1 MPPAKKATAKKATAK
16 KATAKKATAKKT
28 TATKTTART
37 STSAATKAKATR
49 SPSSLIDE
57 RIDDLG
63 DWRSDVLAKV
73 RALIH
78 QAVPDVVEDWKW
90 RGVPTWE
97 HEGIITTGESYKE
110 YVKFTFPKGAS
121 LSDPA
126 GLFNSSLEG
135 NARRAIDVHQGDKVD
150 VKAWK
155 ALVKA
160 AADLNASKKKKK

>member
-1 MPPAKKATAKKATAK
+1 MPPAKKATAKKSVK
-16 KATAKKATAKKT
+16 KAAPKKT
-28 TATKTTART
+28 A

-57 RIDDLG
+57 RIDELG
-63 DWRSDVLAKV
+63 DWRGDVLAKL
-73 RALIH
+73 RTLIH

-121 LSDPA
+121 LPDPA
-126 GLFNSSLEG
+126 GLFNASLEG
-135 NARRAIDVHQGDKVD
+135 NARRAVDVREGDKVD

-160 AADLNASKKKKK
+160 AAELNASKSKKK

>member
-1 MPPAKKATAKKATAK
+1 MPPAKKSTAKKVTAKKVTAKKATAK
-16 KATAKKATAKKT
+16 KRATGKTA
-28 TATKTTART
+28 

-49 SPSSLIDE
+49 APSSLIDE

-63 DWRSDVLAKV
+63 DWRGDVLAKV
-73 RALIH
+73 RTLIH

-121 LSDPA
+121 LPDPA

-135 NARRAIDVHQGDKVD
+135 NVRRAIDFREGEKID
-150 VKAWK
+150 AAAFK
-155 ALVKA
+155 ALVRSA
-160 AADLNASKKKKK
+160 VALNTSRG

>member
-1 MPPAKKATAKKATAK
+1 MPPAKQATATKATAKPATK
-16 KATAKKATAKKT
+16 TAAKKT
-28 TATKTTART
+28 AAKQTT

-49 SPSSLIDE
+49 TPSSLIDE
-57 RIDDLG
+57 RIHDLG
-63 DWRSDVLAKV
+63 DWRGDVLAKV
-73 RALIH
+73 RTLIH

-121 LSDPA
+121 LPDPA

-135 NARRAIDVHQGDKVD
+135 NARRAIDVHEGDKVD
-150 VKAWK
+150 LKAWK

-160 AADLNASKKKKK
+160 AADLNASKKKK

>member
-1 MPPAKKATAKKATAK
+1 
-16 KATAKKATAKKT
+16 
-28 TATKTTART
+28 
-37 STSAATKAKATR
+37 
-49 SPSSLIDE
+49 LIDE

-63 DWRSDVLAKV
+63 DWRGDVLAKV
-73 RALIH
+73 RTLIH

-121 LSDPA
+121 LPDPA

-135 NARRAIDVHQGDKVD
+135 NARRAVDVHRGDKVN
-150 VKAWK
+150 VNAWK

-160 AADLNASKKKKK
+160 AADLNASKKKK

>member
-1 MPPAKKATAKKATAK
+1 MRSDMPSAKKSTAKKATAK
-16 KATAKKATAKKT
+16 APAAKKSVKKPAGGKTA
-28 TATKTTART
+28 

-63 DWRSDVLAKV
+63 DWRGDVLAKV
-73 RALIH
+73 RTLIH

-121 LSDPA
+121 LPTRPD
-126 GLFNSSLEG
+126 SST
-135 NARRAIDVHQGDKVD
+135 RVSRATPG
-150 VKAWK
+150 APSTCTG
-155 ALVKA
+155 ATR
-160 AADLNASKKKKK
+160 

>member
-1 MPPAKKATAKKATAK
+1 MPPAKKSTAKKVSAKAPAAK
-16 KATAKKATAKKT
+16 KPVKKPAAKKT
-28 TATKTTART
+28 T

-63 DWRSDVLAKV
+63 DWRGDVLAKV
-73 RALIH
+73 RTLIH

-121 LSDPA
+121 LPDPA

-135 NARRAIDVHQGDKVD
+135 NARRAIDVHRGDKVD

-155 ALVKA
+155 TLVKA
-160 AADLNASKKKKK
+160 AADLNASKKKK

>member
-1 MPPAKKATAKKATAK
+1 MPPAKKSTAKQATAKAPAAK
-16 KATAKKATAKKT
+16 KPAKKT
-28 TATKTTART
+28 VKKTA

-63 DWRSDVLAKV
+63 DWRGDVLAKV
-73 RALIH
+73 RTLIH

-121 LSDPA
+121 LPDPA
-126 GLFNSSLEG
+126 RLFNASLEG
-135 NARRAIDVHQGDKVD
+135 NARRAIDVRQGDKVD

-160 AADLNASKKKKK
+160 AAELNASKKKK